1 MLPGEVFFMAQGI
14 DDKPALWRR
23 AMLVVRQ
30 RPAMGVVVAIIA
42 GLLLGA
48 AATGA
53 LMAGRMGAEPDGGVA
68 LGGSVGVEIDRH
80 AADGSGSDGAGG
92 AGAADDEDGGGA
104 SVGDKA
110 SSPDGSSARPGRADA
125 REPAAQ
131 VVVDVAGAVARPGVV
146 TLDDGARVEDALAA
160 AGGVIDGA
168 DLRGVN
174 RAARLSDGQRVYVP
188 LDGEAT
194 PAISDPSGGAGSG
207 LDAGG
212 GSVLDAPQLVNIN
225 SAGADEL
232 DALPGVGP
240 STARAIVEDR
250 EANGPFAM
258 PEDLMRV
265 SGIGEKKF
273 AKLKS
278 SICV

>member
-1 MLPGEVFFMAQGI
+1 ML
-14 DDKPALWRR
+14 L
-23 AMLVVRQ
+23 VRQ

-53 LMAGRMGAEPDGGVA
+53 LMAGRMGAKPDDGVA

-92 AGAADDEDGGGA
+92 AGAADDDGPSA
-104 SVGDKA
+104 GDKA
-110 SSPDGSSARPGRADA
+110 SSPDGASPRSGRGDA
-125 REPAAQ
+125 GEPAAQ

-212 GSVLDAPQLVNIN
+212 GSALDAPQLVNIN

>member
-1 MLPGEVFFMAQGI
+1 
-14 DDKPALWRR
+14 
-23 AMLVVRQ
+23 MLVVRQ
-30 RPAMGVVVAIIA
+30 RPAMGVLVAIIA
-42 GLLLGA
+42 GLLSGA

-53 LMAGRMGAEPDGGVA
+53 LMAGRMGVEPDGGAA
-68 LGGSVGVEIDRH
+68 LDGGAGVVIERH

-92 AGAADDEDGGGA
+92 SGAVDDEDGGGA

-110 SSPDGSSARPGRADA
+110 SSPDGASARPGRGDA
-125 REPAAQ
+125 RESAAQ

-160 AGGVIDGA
+160 AGGVTDGA

-188 LDGEAT
+188 LEGETA
-194 PAISDPSGGAGSG
+194 PVIPDPSGGAGSG

-212 GSVLDAPQLVNIN
+212 STLGAPQPVNIN

-232 DALPGVGP
+232 DGLPGVGP
-240 STARAIVEDR
+240 ATARAIVEDR

>member
-1 MLPGEVFFMAQGI
+1 ML
-14 DDKPALWRR
+14 L
-23 AMLVVRQ
+23 VRQ

-53 LMAGRMGAEPDGGVA
+53 LMAGRMGAKPDDGVA

-92 AGAADDEDGGGA
+92 AGAADDEDDDGPSA
-104 SVGDKA
+104 GDKA
-110 SSPDGSSARPGRADA
+110 SSPDGASPRSGRGDA
-125 REPAAQ
+125 GEPAAQ

-194 PAISDPSGGAGSG
+194 PAISDPFGGAGSG

-212 GSVLDAPQLVNIN
+212 GSALDAPQLVNIN